1 MNVAKPSGQEPI
13 LRLTD
18 AAFRQIAE
26 IRASE
31 PNPEQLALG
40 IEVSGVSDGRYTY
53 DMYFQALS
61 DVGTGHTVQHH
72 HDLSVVIPNSDV
84 DKIRGATLDLS
95 SDPAAAGGMV
105 IHNPNRPEP
114 PRASPRIE
122 GPPPELTGD
131 VAHRVTQVLDH
142 QINPSIALHGG
153 HAELV
158 AVEEDTAYLRLSGGC
173 AGCGMAAVTLSQGIE
188 VAIFD
193 AVPEI
198 RRVVDVTDHA
208 SGTNPYYEAA
218 KK

>member
-72 HDLSVVIPNSDV
+72 DDLSVVIPNSDV

-122 GPPPELTGD
+122 G
-131 VAHRVTQVLDH
+131 
-142 QINPSIALHGG
+142 
-153 HAELV
+153 
-158 AVEEDTAYLRLSGGC
+158 GC